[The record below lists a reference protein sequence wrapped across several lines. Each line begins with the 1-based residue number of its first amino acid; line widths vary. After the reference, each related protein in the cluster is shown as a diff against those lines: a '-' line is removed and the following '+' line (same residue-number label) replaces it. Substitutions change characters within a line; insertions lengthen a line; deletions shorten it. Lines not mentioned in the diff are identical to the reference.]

1 MMLLDVGD
9 SRHVR
14 GLLLVLALFFGLY
27 RAIRRSPKDR
37 VLLYQTIAFG
47 SFVVAAI
54 AIALAQLSG
63 WFAFLC
69 LIAFIIFTICAGYF
83 ALMNWVRRRKQAG

>member
-14 GLLLVLALFFGLY
+14 GLLLVLALFSGLY
-27 RAIRRSPKDR
+27 LAIRRSPKDR
-37 VLLYQTIAFG
+37 VLLYQTIALG
-47 SFVVAAI
+47 SFVVGAI

-63 WFAFLC
+63 WSAFLC
-69 LIAFIIFTICAGYF
+69 LIPFVISTICVGYF
-83 ALMNWVRRRKQAG
+83 ALMNWFRRRKQAG